1 MIWLPGRC
9 RHQRR
14 IVAALYEHAAAVP
27 CERRAVFAG
36 GLRGADK
43 NRALAAAAADP
54 GRYFAVS
61 IDLVLEEL
69 ARRSLIPV
77 IAGLSPLES
86 ADLIHTEA
94 QHVAKRLAARA
105 IADGR
110 NLLLDVTMGS
120 EPSVRSWLVNLGLA
134 VYSVDVV
141 IAAIDGENAV
151 GWAEEQHRQG
161 QEHYTQG
168 YGQGGRF
175 VPAEAIRAAAVVAAA
190 LARSDWT
197 TILGHVAS
205 QQDIAFPAGELLTLA
220 RAYRDRRITLA
231 GLGQQL
237 RSRGLASV
245 PPVCPPG
252 LQEAKAALDDLEPW
266 AAGSFDEIVLA
277 CDLDILT
284 DEDYAALV
292 KAITP

>member
-1 MIWLPGRC
+1 MR
-9 RHQRR
+9 
-14 IVAALYEHAAAVP
+14 AA
-27 CERRAVFAG
+27 R
-36 GLRGADK
+36 GLRGWAARGRQ
-43 NRALAAAAADP
+43 NGALAAATVDP
-54 GRYFAVS
+54 GRYFTVS

-77 IAGLSPLES
+77 VAGLSAMES
-86 ADLIHTEA
+86 ADLVHTEA
-94 QHVAKRLAARA
+94 QHIAKRLAARA

-120 EPSVRSWLVNLGLA
+120 EASVRSWLVNLGLA

-141 IAAIDGENAV
+141 IAAIDGEDAIR
-151 GWAEEQHRQG
+151 WAEEQHHQG
-161 QEHYTQG
+161 QDHYARG
-168 YGQGGRF
+168 CGNGGRF
-175 VPAEAIRAAAVVAAA
+175 VPAEAIRVAAMVAAA
-190 LARSDWT
+190 LARSDWA

-205 QQDIAFPAGELLTLA
+205 QQDVAFPAGELLTLA
-220 RAYRDRRITLA
+220 GAYRDGRIPLA

-237 RSRGLASV
+237 RSRRLASV
-245 PPVCPPG
+245 PPVCPSG
-252 LQEAKAALDDLEPW
+252 LQKAKPALDDLEPW

-292 KAITP
+292 EAITP

>member
-1 MIWLPGRC
+1 VIWLPGRSK
-9 RHQRR
+9 HQRR
-14 IVAALYEHAAAVP
+14 VVAALYAQAAVVP

-43 NRALAAAAADP
+43 NGALAAAAVDP
-54 GRYFAVS
+54 GRYFTVS
-61 IDLVLEEL
+61 IDLILEEL

-77 IAGLSPLES
+77 VAGLSPMES
-86 ADLIHTEA
+86 ADLVHTEA
-94 QHVAKRLAARA
+94 QHIAKRLAGRA

-141 IAAIDGENAV
+141 IAAIESEDAV
-151 GWAEEQHRQG
+151 RWAEEKHRQG
-161 QEHYTQG
+161 HDHYARG
-168 YGQGGRF
+168 DGNGGRF
-175 VPAEAIRAAAVVAAA
+175 VPPEAIRVAAMVAAA
-190 LARSDWT
+190 LARSDWI
-197 TILGHVAS
+197 TILGQVAS
-205 QQDIAFPAGELLTLA
+205 QQGIAFPAGELLSLA
-220 RAYRDRRITLA
+220 RAYRDGRITLA
-231 GLGQQL
+231 GLGQKL
-237 RSRGLASV
+237 RSRPLASV

-252 LQEAKAALDDLEPW
+252 LKEAKPALDDLEPW
-266 AAGSFDEIVLA
+266 APGSFDEIVLA

-292 KAITP
+292 QAITP

>member
-1 MIWLPGRC
+1 MV
-9 RHQRR
+9 
-14 IVAALYEHAAAVP
+14 VAALYEQAATVP

-43 NRALAAAAADP
+43 YGALAAAGADP
-54 GRYFAVS
+54 GRYFTVS

-77 IAGLSPLES
+77 AARLSPMES
-86 ADLIHTEA
+86 ADLVHTEA
-94 QHVAKRLAARA
+94 QHIAKRLATRA

-110 NLLLDVTMGS
+110 NLLIDVTMGS
-120 EPSVRSWLVNLGLA
+120 EPSVSSWLVNLGLA

-141 IAAIDGENAV
+141 IAAIDGEDAV
-151 GWAEEQHRQG
+151 HWAEKQHRQG
-161 QEHYTQG
+161 QEHYAQG
-168 YGQGGRF
+168 CGNGGRF
-175 VPAEAIRAAAVVAAA
+175 VPAEAIRVAAMVAEA
-190 LARSDWT
+190 LAKSDWA

-205 QQDIAFPAGELLTLA
+205 QQEVAFPASELLTLA
-220 RAYRDRRITLA
+220 RAYRDGRITLA
-231 GLGQQL
+231 GLGQEL

-252 LQEAKAALDDLEPW
+252 LQEAKPALDDLEPW

-277 CDLDILT
+277 CDLGILT

-292 KAITP
+292 EAITP

>member
-1 MIWLPGRC
+1 I
-9 RHQRR
+9 
-14 IVAALYEHAAAVP
+14 
-27 CERRAVFAG
+27 
-36 GLRGADK
+36 
-43 NRALAAAAADP
+43 DP
-54 GRYFAVS
+54 
-61 IDLVLEEL
+61 VLEEL

-77 IAGLSPLES
+77 VAGLSPIES
-86 ADLIHTEA
+86 ADLVHTEA
-94 QHVAKRLAARA
+94 QHIAKRLAARA

-110 NLLLDVTMGS
+110 NLVLDVTMGS

-134 VYSVDVV
+134 VYSVEVV

-151 GWAEEQHRQG
+151 RWAEEQHRRG
-161 QEHYTQG
+161 QEHYAQG
-168 YGQGGRF
+168 CGNGGRF
-175 VPAEAIRAAAVVAAA
+175 VPPEAIRVAAMVAAV

-220 RAYRDRRITLA
+220 RGYRDGRITLA
-231 GLGQQL
+231 GLGEQL
-237 RSRGLASV
+237 CSRRLASV
-245 PPVCPPG
+245 PPVCSPG

-284 DEDYAALV
+284 EEDYAALV

>member
-1 MIWLPGRC
+1 MSCDIT
-9 RHQRR
+9 
-14 IVAALYEHAAAVP
+14 V
-27 CERRAVFAG
+27 
-36 GLRGADK
+36 
-43 NRALAAAAADP
+43 DP
-54 GRYFAVS
+54 GRYFRVS

-77 IAGLSPLES
+77 VAGLSSMDS
-86 ADLIHTEA
+86 ADLVHSEA

-141 IAAIDGENAV
+141 IAAIESEDAV
-151 GWAEEQHRQG
+151 RWAEEQHRRGHDQYVRG
-161 QEHYTQG
+161 CG
-168 YGQGGRF
+168 NGGRF
-175 VPAEAIRAAAVVAAA
+175 VPAEAIRVAAMVAAA
-190 LARSDWT
+190 LARSDWA

-205 QQDIAFPAGELLTLA
+205 HQEITFPAGELLTLA
-220 RAYRDRRITLA
+220 RAYRDGRITLA
-231 GLGQQL
+231 SLAQQL
-237 RSRGLASV
+237 RGRPLASV

-252 LQEAKAALDDLEPW
+252 LQDAKPALDDLEPW

-292 KAITP
+292 ETVTP